1 MANDQDLGGNSMA
14 IRQYVKFS
22 VGKEEFGVDIN
33 LVREI
38 SKIQDMLKVPNTP
51 PFIEGLLN
59 LRGQVLTIFNL
70 RKRLGMEDQAFDEN
84 SKIIIVWYNDIQI
97 GFTVDK
103 VSEIIKVE
111 EANVEATPPSITGI
125 DKRFLSGVIKSGEH
139 LLLTLDL
146 TKVLSTDEEADL
158 KQFIADAKENL

>member
-1 MANDQDLGGNSMA
+1 MA

-22 VGKEEFGVDIN
+22 VGKEEFAVDIK

-38 SKIQDMLKVPNTP
+38 SKLQEMLKVPSTP

-70 RKRLGMEDQAFDEN
+70 RKRLGLEDQAFDEN
-84 SKIIIVWYNDIQI
+84 SKIIIVWHNDIPI

-111 EANVEATPPSITGI
+111 DANVESTPPSITSI
-125 DKRFLSGVIKSGEH
+125 DKRFLSGVIKVGES
-139 LLLTLDL
+139 LILTLDL
-146 TKVLSTDEEADL
+146 TNVLSAEEEDNL
-158 KQFIADAKENL
+158 KKFIAKNKAKL

>member
-1 MANDQDLGGNSMA
+1 MA
-14 IRQYVKFS
+14 IRQFVKFS
-22 VGKEEFGVDIN
+22 VGREEFAVDIK

-38 SKIQDMLKVPNTP
+38 SKLQEMLRVPNTP

-70 RKRLGMEDQAFDEN
+70 RKRLGMDDQEFDEN

-111 EANVEATPPSITGI
+111 DVNVENTPPSITGI
-125 DKRFLSGVIKSGEH
+125 DKRFLSGVIKSGEN
-139 LLLTLDL
+139 LILMLDL
-146 TKVLSTDEEADL
+146 TKVLSSEEEANV
-158 KQFIADAKENL
+158 KEFVAESKTKL

>member
-1 MANDQDLGGNSMA
+1 MA
-14 IRQYVKFS
+14 IRQFVKFS
-22 VGKEEFGVDIN
+22 VGEEEFGVDIK

-38 SKIQDMLKVPNTP
+38 SKLQEMLKVPNTP

-70 RKRLGMEDQAFDEN
+70 RKRLGMKDQEFDEN

-111 EANVEATPPSITGI
+111 DVNVENTPPSITGV
-125 DKRFLSGVIKSGEH
+125 DKRFLSGVIRTGEK

-146 TKVLSTDEEADL
+146 TRVLSSEEETDL
-158 KQFIADAKENL
+158 KEFIAENRAKL

>member
-1 MANDQDLGGNSMA
+1 MA

-111 EANVEATPPSITGI
+111 EANVETTPPSITGI

-139 LLLTLDL
+139 LLLALDL

>member
-139 LLLTLDL
+139 LLLALDL

>member
-1 MANDQDLGGNSMA
+1 MA

-139 LLLTLDL
+139 LLLALDL

>member
-1 MANDQDLGGNSMA
+1 MA
-14 IRQYVKFS
+14 IRQFVKFS
-22 VGKEEFGVDIN
+22 VGKEEFAVDIT

-38 SKIQDMLKVPNTP
+38 SKLQQMLKVPNTP

-70 RKRLGMEDQAFDEN
+70 RKRLGMDDQGFDEN
-84 SKIIIVWYNDIQI
+84 SKIIIVWYNDIQL

-111 EANVEATPPSITGI
+111 DVNVENTPPSISGI
-125 DKRFLSGVIKSGEH
+125 DKRFLSGVIKAGEN
-139 LLLTLDL
+139 LILILDL
-146 TKVLSTDEEADL
+146 TRVLSSEEEADL
-158 KQFIADAKENL
+158 KEFVAENKAKL

>member
-1 MANDQDLGGNSMA
+1 MA

-22 VGKEEFGVDIN
+22 VGNEEFGVDIN

-139 LLLTLDL
+139 LLLALDL

>member
-1 MANDQDLGGNSMA
+1 MA